1 MFYLLLFVL
10 RYKREFGFII
20 PDRPIIV
27 DDIRV
32 RATGKA
38 GVQAEKEKPRATT
51 PAIAETVSKS

>member
-1 MFYLLLFVL
+1 MSLIAQFLS

-38 GVQAEKEKPRATT
+38 GVQAEREKPKATT
-51 PAIAETVSKS
+51 PARPETVSKL